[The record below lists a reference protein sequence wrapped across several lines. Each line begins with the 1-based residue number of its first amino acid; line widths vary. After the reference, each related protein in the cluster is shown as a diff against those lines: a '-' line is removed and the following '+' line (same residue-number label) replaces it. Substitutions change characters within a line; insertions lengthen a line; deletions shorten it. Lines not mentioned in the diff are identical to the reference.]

1 MNRGTKK
8 VVTGVVMIVVGTLI
22 VRFLGL
28 GDIEATIVILGG
40 CALMIVGNKQQRKD
54 KKKLEEVS
62 VYAGDSK
69 DGQADGHGSYRYPDG
84 REYVG
89 NWKDGL
95 PNGEGTVTYP
105 VEKDF
110 SDGRAIIGE
119 WREGNPWEAT
129 EYNSNLPKG
138 GTVIAVYSDGTKTE
152 K

>member
-8 VVTGVVMIVVGTLI
+8 VVTGAVMFVVGFLM
-22 VRFLGL
+22 RNSLGL
-28 GDIEATIVILGG
+28 DGIEATIVILGG

-84 REYVG
+84 RKYVG

-95 PNGEGTVTYP
+95 PNGEGTETYP
-105 VEKDF
+105 VEQNF
-110 SDGRAIIGE
+110 PDGRVIIGE
-119 WREGNPWEAT
+119 WREGKPWEAT

-138 GTVIAVYSDGTKTE
+138 GIVIAVYSDGIRTE

>member
-8 VVTGVVMIVVGTLI
+8 VVTGAVMFVVGILM
-22 VRFLGL
+22 RHSLGL
-28 GDIEATIVILGG
+28 DGIEATIVILGG

-69 DGQADGHGSYRYPDG
+69 DGQADGQGSYRYPDG
-84 REYVG
+84 RKYVG

-105 VEKDF
+105 VEQDF
-110 SDGRAIIGE
+110 PDGRAIIGE

>member
-8 VVTGVVMIVVGTLI
+8 VVTGAVMFVVGILM
-22 VRFLGL
+22 RHSLGID
-28 GDIEATIVILGG
+28 GIEATIVILGG

-110 SDGRAIIGE
+110 PDGRAIIGD
-119 WREGNPWEAT
+119 WSRIQLHPRGLLL
-129 EYNSNLPKG
+129 SILR
-138 GTVIAVYSDGTKTE
+138 
-152 K
+152 

>member
-1 MNRGTKK
+1 MNRGTRM

-28 GDIEATIVILGG
+28 GVIAAVIVILGG

-54 KKKLEEVS
+54 KKKSEEVS
-62 VYAGDSK
+62 VYAGESK
-69 DGQADGHGSYRYPDG
+69 DRQADGHGSCKYPDG
-84 REYVG
+84 RRYVG

-95 PNGEGTVTYP
+95 PNGEGTETYP
-105 VEKDF
+105 VEQNF
-110 SDGRAIIGE
+110 PDGRVIIGE
-119 WREGNPWEAT
+119 WREGKPWEAT

-138 GTVIAVYSDGTKTE
+138 GTVIAVYSDGVRTE